1 MFAVSSLGRALIIAG
16 IILTAIGLMLVFGA
30 RLPWLGRLPGDI
42 YIQKKNLTI
51 IFPITTCILISII
64 LSAIFLLFKRR

>member
-16 IILTAIGLMLVFGA
+16 IVLTAIGLALVFGA

-42 YIQKKNLTI
+42 FIQKKNLTI
-51 IFPITTCILISII
+51 IFPITTSIIISII
-64 LSAIFLLFKRR
+64 LSAVLLLFKRR